1 LVSPRARTD
10 RHTEI
15 VPVSMARHLT
25 VFSAER
31 SRLNGTVE
39 TITPHVA

>member
-1 LVSPRARTD
+1 MARSKSQ
-10 RHTEI
+10 I
-15 VPVSMARHLT
+15 KSVPASMARHLT